1 MSSTCNIS
9 SVHKKSLIVKVCYH
23 FEPLLRQRSNCPLT
37 IQSTLTKT
45 LALVALYFSKD
56 IGLRAATTVNIS
68 KILTVVVI
76 EYKENGNKNI
86 IRIQISIVID
96 KVPIP
101 QRYYKLGV
109 RVLTSV
115 DYTKQPSNTFVP

>member
-1 MSSTCNIS
+1 M
-9 SVHKKSLIVKVCYH
+9 
-23 FEPLLRQRSNCPLT
+23 
-37 IQSTLTKT
+37 TKT